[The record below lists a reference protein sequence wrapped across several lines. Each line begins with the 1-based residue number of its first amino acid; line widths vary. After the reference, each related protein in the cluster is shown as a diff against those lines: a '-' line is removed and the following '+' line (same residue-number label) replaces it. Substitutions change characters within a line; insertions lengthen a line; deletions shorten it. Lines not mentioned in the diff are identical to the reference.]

1 MKVNYVQ
8 QQEGQVETITM
19 TVLQKMIALN
29 YYTKFTNCSAVN
41 KADWLQNVY
50 VYNADSFK
58 QHDAWF
64 AMVAYTDSPN
74 DYFGIGT
81 AWYDDVTKRIVLD
94 NRENPELW
102 VCLPNVFRIVFKA

>member
-1 MKVNYVQ
+1 MKINYNQ
-8 QQEGQVETITM
+8 QQGGQLETITL
-19 TVLQKMIALN
+19 TVLQKMLATN
-29 YYTKFTNCSAVN
+29 FMNNQTNNCSAVN
-41 KADWLQNVY
+41 TADWLQNVY

-64 AMVAYTDSPN
+64 AMASYTDSPN

-94 NRENPELW
+94 NRENPE
-102 VCLPNVFRIVFKA
+102 